1 MPARI
6 KVAVL
11 RGGPSGEYDVSLK
24 TGATVLKHL
33 PQKYEPYDV
42 WIDKQGHWHRQGIAM
57 KPNHALRSIDVVFNA
72 LHGEYGE
79 DGKVQRD
86 LDQLG
91 IPYTGAGSLAS
102 AIGMNKILS
111 KEQFKKAGIKTPI
124 YKVLEVTD
132 DLDDKIV
139 ELFRT
144 FPHPAVV
151 KPATS
156 GSSLGVSI
164 VHTLAELREGV
175 KNAFQYARK
184 VLIEEYIKGKE
195 ATCGVVDNFRGK
207 DIYALIPV
215 EIVPQDKKFFD
226 YEAKYQG
233 KSQEICPP
241 KSFTHDQKRELEEL
255 AVKVHQALNLRHYS
269 RTDFIVSPK
278 RGIYVLEVNTLPG
291 LTSESLLP
299 KSLHAV
305 GMKLPDFFD
314 HVLSLALEKRL
325 KNR

>member
-1 MPARI
+1 MSRI

-11 RGGPSGEYDVSLK
+11 RGGPSGEYEVSLQS
-24 TGATVLKHL
+24 GATVLKNL
-33 PQKYEPYDV
+33 PEKYEPFDV
-42 WIDKQGHWHRQGIAM
+42 WIDRQSNWHRGGIAM
-57 KPNHALRSIDVVFNA
+57 KANEALRHIDVVFNA

-86 LDQLG
+86 LDQLD
-91 IPYTGAGSLAS
+91 IPYTGAESLPS

-111 KEQFKKAGIKTPI
+111 KERFKQAGIKTPV

-132 DLDDKIV
+132 DLEDQIV

-164 VHTLAELREGV
+164 VQTLSELRAGV
-175 KNAFQYARK
+175 KNAFQHARK

-195 ATCGVVDNFRGK
+195 ATCGVVDNFRGA
-207 DIYALIPV
+207 DVYALLPV
-215 EIVPQDKKFFD
+215 EIVPNDGRFFD

-241 KSFTHDQKRELEEL
+241 KSFTHDEKRQLETL
-255 AVKVHQALNLRHYS
+255 AAQVHKVLGLRHYS

-314 HVLSLALEKRL
+314 HILTLALEKR
-325 KNR
+325 